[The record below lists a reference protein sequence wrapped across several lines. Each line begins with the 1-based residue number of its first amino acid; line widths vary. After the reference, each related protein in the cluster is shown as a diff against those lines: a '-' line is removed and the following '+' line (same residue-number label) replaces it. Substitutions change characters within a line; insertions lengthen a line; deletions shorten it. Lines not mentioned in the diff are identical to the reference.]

1 MIKNDFFPPQ
11 DEFNIWYLFLFD
23 LCINIAEEKAE
34 IHKIIYHEICAQS
47 FLSH

>member
-1 MIKNDFFPPQ
+1 MIKNDFFFQ

-34 IHKIIYHEICAQS
+34 IDKIIQINL
-47 FLSH
+47 F